1 MNAHP
6 SYCTN
11 SNTNKSSNNTRPYS
25 LELSKRTDQLNQPN
39 RSNHHHSVLKQY
51 KSCPVS
57 PVSEEIYWGQ
67 LQYARNNAGI
77 TYSENKRYS
86 CPVDSNYAKNFMV
99 AIHKDTEK
107 MIAEITQK
115 YGDLDDYDPKSSV
128 IGKSQ
133 TCDNFVTK
141 GCDMPREHNFLSD
154 DDSNFSSDSL
164 EDCSLDLDVPKKNKK
179 YTKTV
184 CHKHNKTKQP
194 RRCVSNYEI
203 STDNNLPVV
212 NYELIDTLDSNQFA
226 RKPKSF
232 TLPKNM
238 PSNLDMYD
246 TDNYK
251 SNMGSQES
259 VQSDNNYLSDAC
271 NRNIRKGL
279 ETTSCYNLNDINY
292 TNYQRYSSASFFL
305 SRSKVCSTRSQES
318 FLSDE
323 FLSDNDDQYSKTNC
337 NSLES
342 ILSDDVDGMKSAPL
356 ERLFGYNQKCK
367 TDYQPQAKSFTDSS
381 YLPSNR
387 GFDCSGSKSYG
398 SSPNTSYFEHYMT
411 TKKRSDSEF
420 RSIFSTN
427 PGDGLLKFATDEAGS
442 SDQYYEQERRRQNE
456 DIPTLQSKS
465 AQYNTVSRSLRKDYD
480 DQKYKYMS
488 EMEGCDIQKPQ
499 ISRPKP
505 IPKACC
511 FEIHMNDSSRINKQP
526 FTETHADN
534 VNNIMSNLDTGTKS
548 SKFFENLAKFE
559 KSTKILERLAAKNA
573 HREKCGKKYCENFHN
588 NKKMDLN
595 LTMDFVAHKPPKPVR
610 RTSSVK
616 GRTRTKYRAWDR
628 YSYIPIEKVDK
639 NKDTDEKADI
649 SEEKSFH
656 VFVKERDLLE
666 NKSSTVE
673 MDSLDYS
680 SSNMKHDFCLDSLE
694 SDLNVPEKDNNCS
707 PTKKNDVKQNVV
719 QNVQEPE
726 TSYASGSSF
735 NFVDSNITRVIEV
748 DKQHKAKYINNDEL
762 IKFRDI
768 ERKIEII
775 NKLVEMEERK
785 LEQEK
790 YLKEQRM
797 RPIVVQKGQSLV
809 KSISQNFEKLFSEQ
823 STSTFP
829 SKPKRSAEPEQSNKI
844 KRNLSLP
851 NVLAETKLTVS
862 KPECKE
868 LEENIPDPKNLSV
881 KSPDTF
887 KGSILNHVDSMLDL
901 FHR

>member
-6 SYCTN
+6 TCNTN
-11 SNTNKSSNNTRPYS
+11 SNTNQNYNNSRPYN
-25 LELSKRTDQLNQPN
+25 LELSKRNEQSN
-39 RSNHHHSVLKQY
+39 RSNHHSSILKQY

-67 LQYARNNAGI
+67 LQYTRNNAGI

-86 CPVDSNYAKNFMV
+86 CPVDSTYAKNFMV

-115 YGDLDDYDPKSSV
+115 YGDLDDYDPQSSA
-128 IGKSQ
+128 IPKSQ

-164 EDCSLDLDVPKKNKK
+164 EDCSLDLDLPKKSKK
-179 YTKTV
+179 YRKTV

-203 STDNNLPVV
+203 SSDNNISVL
-212 NYELIDTLDSNQFA
+212 NYELINTLDSDE

-246 TDNYK
+246 PDNYR

-259 VQSDNNYLSDAC
+259 VQSDNNYLSDVC
-271 NRNIRKGL
+271 NKNIRKGL

-292 TNYQRYSSASFFL
+292 TNSQRYSSASFFL
-305 SRSKVCSTRSQES
+305 SRSKVCASRSQES

-323 FLSDNDDQYSKTNC
+323 FLSDNDDQYSKTNY

-342 ILSDDVDGMKSAPL
+342 ILSDDNDGIKSAPL
-356 ERLFGYNQKCK
+356 EKLFACNNKSK
-367 TDYQPQAKSFTDSS
+367 ADYQPQAKSFTDCN
-381 YLPSNR
+381 YFASNR
-387 GFDCSGSKSYG
+387 GFECSGSKSYG

-427 PGDGLLKFATDEAGS
+427 SGDGLLKFANDEVGVS
-442 SDQYYEQERRRQNE
+442 GQSYEQERRRQSE

-480 DQKYKYMS
+480 NQKYKYMS

-499 ISRPKP
+499 ITKPKP

-511 FEIHMNDSSRINKQP
+511 FEIPLNDSKSDKQP
-526 FTETHADN
+526 FTETHGDN
-534 VNNIMSNLDTGTKS
+534 MNNIMSNMDTGTKS

-573 HREKCGKKYCENFHN
+573 HREKCGKKYCENYHN

-616 GRTRTKYRAWDR
+616 GKTRTKFRAWDR
-628 YSYIPIEKVDK
+628 YSYVPIEKGDK
-639 NKDTDEKADI
+639 SGNAGENVHI

-673 MDSLDYS
+673 MDSLEF
-680 SSNMKHDFCLDSLE
+680 SNMSVKHDSCLDSLE
-694 SDLNVPEKDNNCS
+694 NDLNVPEKDNHCS
-707 PTKKNDVKQNVV
+707 PTKKMDEVIPNAIEDIQK
-719 QNVQEPE
+719 PE
-726 TSYASGSSF
+726 CAYASGSSF

-809 KSISQNFEKLFSEQ
+809 KSISQNFERLFTDR

-829 SKPKRSAEPEQSNKI
+829 SKPKRSAQPEQENKI
-844 KRNLSLP
+844 KRNFSLP
-851 NVLAETKLTVS
+851 NVLAEEKLSVP
-862 KPECKE
+862 KKD
-868 LEENIPDPKNLSV
+868 EEAKIENDEEPSNSKNLSD
-881 KSPDTF
+881 KSTDTF
-887 KGSILNHVDSMLDL
+887 KGWILLL
-901 FHR
+901 CYFRLL